1 MEFCQIVPKKLVPFV
16 ANRPRHLVLAHLV
29 ESDQEYVD
37 AYRKL
42 KEETNCTLILDN
54 SMFEY
59 FKKGEPA
66 LDSSKLIDLSRK
78 INADYIVLSDYPKQP
93 WTVTRDKALE
103 MIPEIKNAG
112 FKTFYVPQ
120 SEFGDIEGWAAS
132 VKWALD
138 NPRIDLIGLSIL
150 ACPIAMGIDEGQ
162 YDGEL
167 TGMIRLQ
174 RTIARLRCLNYL
186 QQHGI
191 IDNNNITDKT
201 KHRFHVLGMQD
212 APAEIELLQPYHEM
226 LASWDSSNAAWHAIN
241 GIRYDSTPTML
252 KDGKLNTEVDFNWDG
267 ELTSDLISRVWYNI
281 NTIDAMINRYNS

>member
-1 MEFCQIVPKKLVPFV
+1 MDFCQIVPKKLVPFV

-59 FKKGEPA
+59 FKRGEPA
-66 LDSSKLIDLSRK
+66 LDSSKLIELGKK
-78 INADYIVLSDYPKQP
+78 IGADYVVLSDYPKQP
-93 WTVTRDKALE
+93 WTVTRDKAIE
-103 MIPEIKNAG
+103 MIPELKRAG

-120 SEFGDIEGWAAS
+120 SELGDIQGWSKS
-132 VKWALD
+132 VNWALNNTD
-138 NPRIDLIGLSIL
+138 IDLIGLSIL

-162 YDGEL
+162 YNGEL

-191 IDNNNITDKT
+191 IDVNHIDSKT
-201 KHRFHVLGMQD
+201 RARFHVLGMQD
-212 APAEIELLQPYHEM
+212 APAEIELLQPYGQM
-226 LASWDSSNAAWHAIN
+226 IASWDSSNAAWHAIN
-241 GIRYDSTPTML
+241 GICYDKTPTML
-252 KDGKLNTEVDFNWDG
+252 KDGKLNSEVDFNWNG
-267 ELTSDLISRVWYNI
+267 ELTGQLIGNLMYNI
-281 NTIDAMINRYNS
+281 AKIDEMAHRY